1 MQLEKQQQ
9 LKSQIDSIFEFA
21 ISNIAGGVE
30 KSLNLAKNWA
40 YVLMGKNDIPSAVD
54 ESFDLAK
61 HWTFFGINFVVKI
74 VEEATKVANVNV
86 INKKG
91 L

>member
-21 ISNIAGGVE
+21 IANIVGGVE
-30 KSLNLAKNWA
+30 KSLVLAKNWA
-40 YVLMGKNDIPSAVD
+40 YVLLGKNDIPSAVED
-54 ESFDLAK
+54 SFDLAK
-61 HWTFFGINFVVKI
+61 HWTFFGINFAVKL
-74 VEEATKVANVNV
+74 VEEAVKVANVEV
-86 INKKG
+86 INKKE